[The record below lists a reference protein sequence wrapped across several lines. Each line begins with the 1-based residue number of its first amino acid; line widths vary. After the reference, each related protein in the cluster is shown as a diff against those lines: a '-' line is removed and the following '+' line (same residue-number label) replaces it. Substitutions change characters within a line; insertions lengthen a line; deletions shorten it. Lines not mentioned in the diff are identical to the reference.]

1 MTKDPVCGMLVA
13 PATAPS
19 LEHEGRRHFFCCT
32 GCLDA
37 FGRDPQRY
45 LGALPQE
52 PAAPT
57 QPLKPAAPSPA
68 TVQNLAGADGA
79 WTCPMHSQIVTSAPG
94 ACPICGM

>member
-1 MTKDPVCGMLVA
+1 MTATKLMTKDPVCGMLVA

-19 LEHEGRRHFFCCT
+19 LEHEGCRHFFCCT

-57 QPLKPAAPSPA
+57 QPLNPFASGLRPRKRRYAAMMKS
-68 TVQNLAGADGA
+68 L
-79 WTCPMHSQIVTSAPG
+79 
-94 ACPICGM
+94 